1 MDATISL
8 RAMPTPRSARVAPG
22 GPNATLVERNAVS
35 PTVLRLRV
43 RPDDG
48 VPAFLPGQYL
58 AMGVDVD
65 GRPLQR
71 PYSTASGIDETDAL
85 EFLVRLVADGAL
97 TPRLW
102 SLRAGDRVRL
112 GRPKGL
118 FTADGTDQGR
128 PVFIATGTGIAP
140 LRSMLEARLASRH
153 DGRPA

>member
-118 FTADGTDQGR
+118 FTADGTDQRR